1 MKIYTIYMVLPK
13 KKKTNTFAHKK
24 NKINPKQ
31 KVRNYTTFLTFAFII

>member
-13 KKKTNTFAHKK
+13 KKKTNTFAQK